1 MFDTLSTKLS
11 VVFETLKKRGT
22 LSEAN
27 VESALREIR
36 VALLGADVAL
46 PVVTDFI
53 DVVRKRAVGEEVIRS
68 VTPGQMVVKI
78 VNDHLTEMLGSE
90 SVEINLASITPIAIM
105 MVGLQGS
112 GKTTTTAKVAD
123 YLRKRFRKK
132 TIMASLD
139 VRRPAAQKQLE
150 VLGKESEID
159 TLQIVPFETPEQIA
173 KRAMDTGRKEG
184 YDAVIL
190 DTAGR
195 QHVDQTLMEE
205 VARIHSTVKPAET
218 LFVADAMTGQDAV
231 TAVKAFHQE
240 LNLTGIV
247 LTRIDGDARGGAA
260 LSVRSV
266 TGCPIKF
273 LGTGEKIDALEVFH
287 PERIASRILGMGD
300 VVTLVEKA
308 AETAEEE
315 DAEKLE
321 AKIQKGQF
329 DFEDFAKQIK
339 QVRKMGGMGGI
350 LGMLPGA
357 QKIKSQMAGS
367 NIDDKGLTIRKQ

>member
-1 MFDTLSTKLS
+1 
-11 VVFETLKKRGT
+11 
-22 LSEAN
+22 
-27 VESALREIR
+27 
-36 VALLGADVAL
+36 
-46 PVVTDFI
+46 
-53 DVVRKRAVGEEVIRS
+53 
-68 VTPGQMVVKI
+68 
-78 VNDHLTEMLGSE
+78 
-90 SVEINLASITPIAIM
+90 
-105 MVGLQGS
+105 LQGS

-132 TIMASLD
+132 TIVASLD

-173 KRAMDTGRKEG
+173 KRAIDAGRKGG

-195 QHVDQTLMEE
+195 QHIDQTLMEE
-205 VARIHSTVKPAET
+205 AKLIHRTVKPVET

-231 TAVKAFHQE
+231 TAAKAFHQE
-240 LNLTGIV
+240 LTLTGIV

-273 LGTGEKIDALEVFH
+273 IGTGEKIDALEVFH

-315 DAEKLE
+315 DATKLE

-350 LGMLPGA
+350 MGMLPGA

-367 NIDDKGLTIRKQ
+367 SIDDKGLARQEAIIFSMTKTERENPKIFNGSRRRRVAEGAGTTVQEVNRLLKQFQQMTKMMKRMNKLGKKGMMRQNLPGMIGR